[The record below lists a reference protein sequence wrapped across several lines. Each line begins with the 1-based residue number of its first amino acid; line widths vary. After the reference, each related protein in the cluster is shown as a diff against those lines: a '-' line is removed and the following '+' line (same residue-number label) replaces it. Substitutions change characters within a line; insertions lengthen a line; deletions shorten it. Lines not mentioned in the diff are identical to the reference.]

1 MSVTPREQVAREKG
15 QVSFGASFDIEG
27 SGSVHSGP
35 DFGVPS
41 QSQSICQVSE
51 YTVSHQ
57 TNNWEVETESRD
69 FTKGS
74 ALLLKSKA
82 CIRPI
87 AGYCTCYLQEKRL
100 RSRGGLYAC
109 RVVLNSNSVMWSH
122 SWHLSSIWL

>member
-1 MSVTPREQVAREKG
+1 MSVTPREQVAREKC
-15 QVSFGASFDIEG
+15 QASFGASFDIEG

-57 TNNWEVETESRD
+57 TDNWEVETESRD

-100 RSRGGLYAC
+100 RSRGGFHAC
-109 RVVLNSNSVMWSH
+109 RVVLNSNSVKWLH